1 MVGCS
6 SRGISRM
13 SAEERPGKLKCVG
26 TVGVMWVVCRLSVF
40 CEPFTDRA
48 FGFPYILFFT
58 FFTFNHICKVSRI
71 TGYMLFYLSCFA
83 GVAKSVRSSCIV
95 NVRASETSMSG
106 VAAESARDE
115 LGCRVSVL

>member
-1 MVGCS
+1 
-6 SRGISRM
+6 
-13 SAEERPGKLKCVG
+13 
-26 TVGVMWVVCRLSVF
+26 MWVFCRLSVF

-106 VAAESARDE
+106 VAAESARGE
-115 LGCRVSVL
+115 LGCRVRVL

>member
-1 MVGCS
+1 
-6 SRGISRM
+6 
-13 SAEERPGKLKCVG
+13 
-26 TVGVMWVVCRLSVF
+26 MWVVCRLSVF

-48 FGFPYILFFT
+48 FGFHYI
-58 FFTFNHICKVSRI
+58 RI

-106 VAAESARDE
+106 VAAESARGE
-115 LGCRVSVL
+115 LGCRVRVL

>member
-1 MVGCS
+1 MTWIV
-6 SRGISRM
+6 R
-13 SAEERPGKLKCVG
+13 
-26 TVGVMWVVCRLSVF
+26 RLSVL

-48 FGFPYILFFT
+48 FGFPYILFFK

-106 VAAESARDE
+106 FAAEGASCYLIFTSTLSSDH
-115 LGCRVSVL
+115 VLANHFFPRIFQTLI